1 MADAVQ
7 TTFGNPIVTGLLG
20 EASDTQTIRDGK
32 EESMLGS
39 GAIPFGRAVCSAA
52 AAPNTAYLPTNA
64 TDAGRIRGVAM
75 ADRTKASGAGYAA
88 LDQIRV
94 LKTHRINVYFEN
106 SIEDLAKPYVRIT
119 ESTTGAAD
127 QGQFRGDSDSG
138 KCVQMTNAIA
148 IARNGV
154 TTTGIGV
161 IELDLLGKIG

>member
-7 TTFGNPIVTGLLG
+7 TTWGSPIVTGLLG
-20 EASDTQTIRDGK
+20 EPSDAQTVRQGK

-39 GAIPFGRAVCSAA
+39 GAIAFGRAVCSAA
-52 AAPNTAYLPTNA
+52 SAPNTVYLPTNA
-64 TDAGRIRGVAM
+64 TDAGRVRGIAM
-75 ADRTKASGAGYAA
+75 ADRTKASGAGYAT

-94 LKTHRINVYFEN
+94 LKSGRINVYFEN
-106 SIEDLAKPYVRIT
+106 SIADLAVPYVRHT

-127 QGQFRGDSDSG
+127 QGQFRSDSDAG
-138 KCVQMTNAIA
+138 KASAMTNARC

-161 IELDLLGKIG
+161 IEIDFQGHIG